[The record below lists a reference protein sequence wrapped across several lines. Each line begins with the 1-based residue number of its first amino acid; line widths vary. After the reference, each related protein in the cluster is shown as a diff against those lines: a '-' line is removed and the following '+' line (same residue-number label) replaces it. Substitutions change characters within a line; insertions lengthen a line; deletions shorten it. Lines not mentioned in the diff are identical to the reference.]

1 MKTLSNTDERQGI
14 SSRLAQLAHDDE
26 AQWGHMSAHQ
36 MLCHLRDSYCVALGE
51 KTASPAS
58 GLLQRTLAKWIS
70 LWIPIHWMKGYPT
83 RPEIEQGKGGSVP
96 IEFTSDLDALQMVLN
111 RFCDAVGGACS
122 PHPIFGRMTAK
133 EWLRWGYL
141 HADHHLRQF
150 GR

>member
-1 MKTLSNTDERQGI
+1 MKTLSNSEDQQEVFH
-14 SSRLAQLAHDDE
+14 RLAQLSPDDE
-26 AQWGHMSAHQ
+26 GRWGHTSAHQ

-51 KTASPAS
+51 KTASPAT
-58 GLLQRTLAKWIS
+58 GFLQSTLAKWIS
-70 LWIPIHWMKGYPT
+70 LWIPIRWMKGYPT

-96 IEFTSDLDALQMVLN
+96 TEFAYDLEAVRTVVS
-111 RFCDAVGGACS
+111 RFCRVVRAPCP
-122 PHPIFGRMTAK
+122 PHPVFGPMTAK